1 MMRPES
7 RWQSASGSS
16 LRFILSASTSAFLV
30 YFCMYAF
37 RKPFAVGIFDDVQ
50 DFAISYKVVLVL
62 AQLIGYASS
71 KFIGIKV
78 ISELTAAHRPWM
90 IIALVLVAELAL
102 LGFALVPP
110 PYNFVLLFFNGLPLG
125 MIWGLVFSYLE
136 GRRTTELLA
145 AILSSSFILASGVTK
160 AVGKYIMLEFAV
172 SQYWMPFVTGAL
184 FLLPLFLSVWWLN
197 QVPAP
202 TPDDIRARH
211 VREAMTSE
219 DRRRLLYGA
228 WPGLLAIVVM
238 YFFLTAFRDYRDN
251 FAADIFNEI
260 GLSGNFRIFAETE
273 LWVAVLSLLI
283 MASFIL
289 IRNNLK
295 AVQIVI
301 AIMAASM
308 LLLASSTYFYQAAIL
323 DDPFWWI
330 VLVGLGAYI
339 AYIPVGSMLFE
350 RLIACLR
357 YKSNAGFLIYIADAM
372 GYVGSI
378 LVMLYQTF
386 VYQGDSIL
394 AFFIQFSYLTA
405 LIGFIGLGF
414 AFVYFSRVI
423 PAQSTA

>member
-1 MMRPES
+1 
-7 RWQSASGSS
+7 
-16 LRFILSASTSAFLV
+16 
-30 YFCMYAF
+30 
-37 RKPFAVGIFDDVQ
+37 
-50 DFAISYKVVLVL
+50 
-62 AQLIGYASS
+62 
-71 KFIGIKV
+71 
-78 ISELTAAHRPWM
+78 
-90 IIALVLVAELAL
+90 
-102 LGFALVPP
+102 
-110 PYNFVLLFFNGLPLG
+110 
-125 MIWGLVFSYLE
+125 
-136 GRRTTELLA
+136 LA

-301 AIMAASM
+301 GIMAASM
-308 LLLASSTYFYQAAIL
+308 LLLAGSTYFYRLAIL

-423 PAQSTA
+423 PAQPTA

>member
-1 MMRPES
+1 MLMGNLMMRPES

-211 VREAMTSE
+211 VRGDDARGSQTPVVWRLAGPAGDCRHVLLS
-219 DRRRLLYGA
+219 DRL
-228 WPGLLAIVVM
+228 
-238 YFFLTAFRDYRDN
+238 
-251 FAADIFNEI
+251 
-260 GLSGNFRIFAETE
+260 
-273 LWVAVLSLLI
+273 
-283 MASFIL
+283 
-289 IRNNLK
+289 
-295 AVQIVI
+295 
-301 AIMAASM
+301 
-308 LLLASSTYFYQAAIL
+308 
-323 DDPFWWI
+323 
-330 VLVGLGAYI
+330 
-339 AYIPVGSMLFE
+339 
-350 RLIACLR
+350 
-357 YKSNAGFLIYIADAM
+357 
-372 GYVGSI
+372 
-378 LVMLYQTF
+378 
-386 VYQGDSIL
+386 
-394 AFFIQFSYLTA
+394 
-405 LIGFIGLGF
+405 
-414 AFVYFSRVI
+414 
-423 PAQSTA
+423 

>member
-1 MMRPES
+1 MQAELQDR
-7 RWQSASGSS
+7 QKLTDG
-16 LRFILSASTSAFLV
+16 LRFVLSTSVSAFLV

-50 DFAISYKVVLVL
+50 DFVISYKVVLVL
-62 AQLIGYASS
+62 SQLVGYASS

-90 IIALVLVAELAL
+90 IIALVLVAEAAL

-110 PYNFVLLFFNGLPLG
+110 PYNFVMLFFNGLPLG

-184 FLLPLFLSVWWLN
+184 FLVPLFLSVWWLN

-202 TPDDIRARH
+202 SPEDVQARH
-211 VREAMTSE
+211 AREAMTSA
-219 DRRRLLYGA
+219 DRRRLLYGT
-228 WPGLLAIVVM
+228 WPGLFAIVVM

-251 FAADIFNEI
+251 FAADIFNEV
-260 GLSGNFRIFAETE
+260 GLSGNFRVFAETE
-273 LWVAVLSLLI
+273 FWVAVISLLI
-283 MASFIL
+283 MACFIV
-289 IRNNLK
+289 IRNNLR

-301 AIMAASM
+301 GIMAASM
-308 LLLASSTYFYQAAIL
+308 LLLAGSTYFYRIAIL
-323 DDPFWWI
+323 EDPFWWI

-350 RLIACLR
+350 RLVASLR

-386 VYQGDSIL
+386 FYHGDGIL
-394 AFFIQFSYLTA
+394 TFFIQFSYLTA
-405 LIGFIGLGF
+405 LIGVVGLGF
-414 AFVYFSRVI
+414 AFIYFSRVI
-423 PAQSTA
+423 PKQTTV

>member
-1 MMRPES
+1 
-7 RWQSASGSS
+7 
-16 LRFILSASTSAFLV
+16 
-30 YFCMYAF
+30 MYAF

-211 VREAMTSE
+211 VREAMTPE

-301 AIMAASM
+301 GIMAASM
-308 LLLASSTYFYQAAIL
+308 LLLAGSTYFYRAAIL

-423 PAQSTA
+423 PAQPTG

>member
-1 MMRPES
+1 MVAD
-7 RWQSASGSS
+7 WQQRVTSGQG
-16 LRFILSASTSAFLV
+16 LGFVLSASVPAFLV

-62 AQLIGYASS
+62 AQLVGYASS

-78 ISELTAAHRPWM
+78 ISELTPAHRPWM
-90 IIALVLVAELAL
+90 IIALVLFAELAL

-145 AILSSSFILASGVTK
+145 AILSASFILASGVTK
-160 AVGKYIMLEFAV
+160 AIGKFIMLEFAV
-172 SQYWMPFVTGAL
+172 SQYWMPFLTGAL
-184 FLLPLFLSVWWLN
+184 FLIPLFFCVWWLN
-197 QVPAP
+197 QTPLP
-202 TPDDIRARH
+202 TAEDIRARH
-211 VREAMTSE
+211 ARGPMTSA
-219 DRRRLLYGA
+219 DRRRLLYGT
-228 WPGLLAIVVM
+228 WPGLLAIVTM
-238 YFFLTAFRDYRDN
+238 YFFLTAFRDFRDN
-251 FAADIFNEI
+251 FAADIFNEM
-260 GLSGNFRIFAETE
+260 GLSENFQIFAETE
-273 LWVAVLSLLI
+273 FWVAVISLFI

-289 IRNNLK
+289 IRNNLR
-295 AVQIVI
+295 AVQIVLG
-301 AIMAASM
+301 IMAMAM
-308 LLLASSTYFYQAAIL
+308 LLLAGSTYFYRAAIL
-323 DDPFWWI
+323 NDPFWWI

-350 RLIACLR
+350 RLVASLQ

-378 LVMLYQTF
+378 LVMLYQSF
-386 VYQGDSIL
+386 IYRGDSLL

-405 LIGFIGLGF
+405 IIGFVGLGF
-414 AFVYFSRVI
+414 AFLYFSRLI
-423 PAQSTA
+423 PNK

>member
-1 MMRPES
+1 M
-7 RWQSASGSS
+7 
-16 LRFILSASTSAFLV
+16 
-30 YFCMYAF
+30 
-37 RKPFAVGIFDDVQ
+37 GIFDDVQ

-211 VREAMTSE
+211 VREAMTPE

-301 AIMAASM
+301 GIMAASM
-308 LLLASSTYFYQAAIL
+308 LLLAGSTYFYRAAIL

-423 PAQSTA
+423 PAQPTG

>member
-1 MMRPES
+1 MALADWKMRVKAG
-7 RWQSASGSS
+7 QG
-16 LRFILSASTSAFLV
+16 LGFILSASVPAFLV

-62 AQLIGYASS
+62 AQLLGYASS
-71 KFIGIKV
+71 KFVGIKV

-90 IIALVLVAELAL
+90 IIALVLFAELAL

-145 AILSSSFILASGVTK
+145 AILSASFILASGVTK
-160 AVGKYIMLEFAV
+160 AIGKFMMLEFSV

-184 FLLPLFLSVWWLN
+184 FLLPLFFSVWWLN
-197 QVPAP
+197 QVPSP
-202 TPDDIRARH
+202 TAEDIQARH
-211 VREAMTSE
+211 AREPMTSE
-219 DRRRLLYGA
+219 DRRRLLYGT

-260 GLSGNFRIFAETE
+260 GLSENFRIFAETE
-273 LWVAVLSLLI
+273 FWVAVISLFI

-289 IRNNLK
+289 IRNNLR
-295 AVQIVI
+295 AVQIVLG
-301 AIMAASM
+301 IMALAM
-308 LLLASSTYFYQAAIL
+308 LLLAGSTYFYRAAIL
-323 DDPFWWI
+323 TDPFWWI

-350 RLIACLR
+350 RLVASLQ

-386 VYQGDSIL
+386 FYQGDSIL
-394 AFFIQFSYLTA
+394 AFFIQFSYLTSI
-405 LIGFIGLGF
+405 IGFIGLGF
-414 AFVYFSRVI
+414 AYFYFTRLI
-423 PAQSTA
+423 PK